1 MKTSCLLILALALT
15 TTGAF
20 AQVEMGFKKRAKE
33 LRDQNNARQGVTPAQ
48 PASPQPGAAQPNSPA
63 PLTPQQQVLARLQT
77 DLTAL
82 KSQTTPEQRAQ
93 LARDL
98 MAAALGAGKPSLN
111 SVNKLATDLIP
122 TLAGKDI
129 TPQERARLTTDI
141 NACFNSANLSP
152 DQVQA
157 MTADVQAILQIAGA
171 SRAAAITVAN
181 DLKVIAAEVQKG
193 PAR

>member
-1 MKTSCLLILALALT
+1 MKTSCLLILALALAST
-15 TTGAF
+15 AAQG
-20 AQVEMGFKKRAKE
+20 QVEMGFKKRAKE

-48 PASPQPGAAQPNSPA
+48 PASPQAGAAQPNAPA

-82 KSQTTPEQRAQ
+82 KSQTTPEQKGQ
-93 LARDL
+93 LTRDL
-98 MAAALGAGKPSLN
+98 MAAALGAGKPSPV
-111 SVNKLATDLIP
+111 SVSKLAADLVP
-122 TLAGKDI
+122 ALAGKEL
-129 TPQERARLTTDI
+129 TPQERARLTTHI

-152 DQVQA
+152 DQVQTMA
-157 MTADVQAILQIAGA
+157 GDVQAILQVAGA
-171 SRAAAITVAN
+171 NRAAALTVAN